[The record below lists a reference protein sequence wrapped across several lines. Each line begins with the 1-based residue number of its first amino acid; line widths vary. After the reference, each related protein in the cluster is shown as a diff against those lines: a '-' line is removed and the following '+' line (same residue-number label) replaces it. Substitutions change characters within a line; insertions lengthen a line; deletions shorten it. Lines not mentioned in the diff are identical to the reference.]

1 MNDDEAFNDES
12 GDDSDDDNDDDD
24 DIMTEWFERMTAYE
38 MIYRNNLS
46 MRQASE
52 LIFRKSIAIEQIKT
66 NESDL

>member
-12 GDDSDDDNDDDD
+12 DDDSDDDDDDF
-24 DIMTEWFERMTAYE
+24 MTEWFERMTAYE